1 MAYTLKEIEYLH
13 DTGKMPDWIYYQQNG
28 KSATENYI
36 RIKNEMRRKW
46 REKLLMQRAE
56 KEDLDEPFEVSIKS
70 EVKVK

>member
-1 MAYTLKEIEYLH
+1 MAYTLEQIENLH

-28 KSATENYI
+28 KSLSENYF
-36 RIKNEMRRKW
+36 RIKNEMHRKW

>member
-1 MAYTLKEIEYLH
+1 MAYTLEEIEYLH

-28 KSATENYI
+28 KSATENYT

>member
-1 MAYTLKEIEYLH
+1 MAYTLEQIEYLH
-13 DTGKMPDWIYYQQNG
+13 NTGKMPDWIYYQQNG
-28 KSATENYI
+28 KSASENYV
-36 RIKNEMRRKW
+36 RIKNEMRHKW